1 MFPIPFVN
9 AVWSRI
15 KFTWGCTS
23 WLTSGPGDSTV
34 SKSSS
39 TSGTSDAFSGLPSWD
54 MLVNRGAEMMYMVG
68 VRMEE
73 DKS

>member
-1 MFPIPFVN
+1 M
-9 AVWSRI
+9 
-15 KFTWGCTS
+15 
-23 WLTSGPGDSTV
+23 

-68 VRMEE
+68 VRMERQ
-73 DKS
+73 KS